1 VGVIT
6 DYFAADDRGLSK
18 MDFTMSPVA
27 FDSPSGVSAK
37 GIDDKVMLGQL
48 ESVITGASFETIRE
62 RVGPPPIFIGGD
74 EGPWVV
80 PISDVFTNGIA
91 GLQDE
96 RLDTVAR
103 DWLTIGDF
111 YCDDDEQF
119 VVEFVRDMR
128 TLARQAIASG
138 QRLCCWMSL

>member
-6 DYFAADDRGLSK
+6 DYFAADDRELRQ
-18 MDFTMSPVA
+18 MDFTVSPVT

-37 GIDDKVMLGQL
+37 AIDDKVMLGQL
-48 ESVITGASFETIRE
+48 ESVITGATFETILR

-80 PISDVFTNGIA
+80 FVSDVFTDAIA
-91 GLQDE
+91 GLPDE

-128 TLARQAIASG
+128 TLARQAIASD
-138 QRLCCWMSL
+138 QQLCCWMSL